1 LQLARQLG
9 WQLGIQAML
18 LLLQLAPVLP
28 KLGFLQL
35 ELRLMGS
42 GLLVQQRFR
51 PILQSWR

>member
-1 LQLARQLG
+1 
-9 WQLGIQAML
+9 ML
-18 LLLQLAPVLP
+18 LLLQLAPVL
-28 KLGFLQL
+28 L